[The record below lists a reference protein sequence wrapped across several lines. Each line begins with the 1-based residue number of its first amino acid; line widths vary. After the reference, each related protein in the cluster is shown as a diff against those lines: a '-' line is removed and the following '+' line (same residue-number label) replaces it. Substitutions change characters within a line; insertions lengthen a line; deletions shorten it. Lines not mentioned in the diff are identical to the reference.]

1 MAQDDKDRRGKQ
13 SEDKTRGEDA
23 SYTEYYKI
31 KSNIEL
37 HKQQIQKELK
47 RLEEL
52 AKKNQ
57 HKISTPKLTSEEY
70 DKSKRQRYV
79 ETGIVVT
86 IFVIVLGAIAW
97 VTLAGLFPE
106 YLPFSPTGYSILAD
120 DSKILQ
126 GSLSEFYIDDPSV
139 LGDKMAYQGRTIRPI
154 TSSKKFNLVFR
165 PARTIQPTNAT
176 LTLNLVM
183 LNNSNIYLDDELIF
197 PNLDNYEL
205 IQETPDGYYVYA
217 RKDIM
222 DYVNRGEL
230 QQGSTASEFLY
241 ENFPGSSVWSTLEL
255 TPINPTV
262 PDYEQEWTTINTT
275 FRGDLH
281 LAVYAEDNLNI
292 KFVKQDLNWYI
303 GNDEYTVEIRDYK
316 GGVIYSGKVEDDGV
330 NEKGSTGE
338 EQPFEINKEVEKGV
352 YYIDFI
358 RDENNDASDSTIG
371 NILVNSNKILILGR
385 FLPLTSWKFYIQTKG
400 EEIIGFYYWHGGKDQ
415 KITISGTEDKIIDLN
430 EEWKGQRFDTNLTSG
445 EYTINLEKGDLYV
458 YTDVIGINR
467 FSWFNLLPIVDEK
480 YSYQDFLIIDSY
492 AYDHY
497 NKILFYEEEVEV
509 NGGSKFGFRALEAGA
524 VGVENLNLEL
534 R

>member
-79 ETGIVVT
+79 ETGIVIA

-139 LGDKMAYQGRTIRPI
+139 LGDKMTYQGRTIRPI

-222 DYVNRGEL
+222 PYVNQGEL

-241 ENFPGSSVWSTLEL
+241 ENFPGSSVWSTSEL

-338 EQPFEINKEVEKGV
+338 EQPFEINKEVEKGI

-358 RDENNDASDSTIG
+358 SETTDLTIKE
-371 NILVNSNKILILGR
+371 IKVNTNKLLLLDN
-385 FLPLTSWKFYIQTKG
+385 FLSIYPYNLFIKINRIKDIS
-400 EEIIGFYYWHGGKDQ
+400 FYYGHSEKDQ
-415 KITISGTEDKIIDLN
+415 IINISGTKEMIIDLN
-430 EEWKGQRFDTNLTSG
+430 KEWFEKKYETNLTNG
-445 EYTINLEKGDLYV
+445 EYTITLEKGDLWV
-458 YTDVIGINR
+458 YIDIVSPSKET
-467 FSWFNLLPIVDEK
+467 WFNISPITDPK
-480 YSYQDFLIIDSY
+480 FNNQDFLIIDSY